1 MAIRTEI
8 VGFEGVAGRIDCALD
23 WPEGAPR
30 GWALVLHPHSL
41 QGGARDNKVVTTIA
55 RACLHHGLMAVRP
68 DFRGVG
74 ASEGAFDKSI
84 GETQDML
91 ALVAQFRERYPDLA
105 ARPWVLGGFSF
116 GTSVA
121 VGLHAGLAAA
131 GDTPLPRA
139 LMLAGAAAQRFQPAD
154 IPAPAHTLLVHGELD
169 EVVPCAETM
178 DWARARNLP
187 MVVIPDASHF
197 FHGKLLMLRQLVLDK
212 LTVALAA
219 AD

>member
-8 VGFEGVAGRIDCALD
+8 VGFEGAAGRIDCALD

-41 QGGARDNKVVTTIA
+41 QGGARDNKVVRTIA
-55 RACLHHGLMAVRP
+55 RACLQNGLMAVRP

-74 ASEGAFDKSI
+74 ASAGAFDKSI

-91 ALVAQFRERYPDLA
+91 ALVAQFRERYPELA
-105 ARPWVLGGFSF
+105 AQPWVLGGFSF

-121 VGLHAGLAAA
+121 AGLHVGLMAA
-131 GDTPLPRA
+131 GDTHLPA
-139 LMLAGAAAQRFQPAD
+139 GPILAGAAVQRFQPED
-154 IPAPAHTLLVHGELD
+154 IPVPTHTLLVHGELD

-187 MVVIPDASHF
+187 VVIIPDASHF
-197 FHGKLLMLRQLVLDK
+197 FHGKLLILRQLVLDK
-212 LTVALAA
+212 LTVSLTAA
-219 AD
+219 R

>member
-1 MAIRTEI
+1 MGIRTK
-8 VGFEGVAGRIDCALD
+8 VVDFKGAAGRIDCAID

-30 GWALVLHPHSL
+30 GWALVLHPHPL

-55 RACLHHGLMAVRP
+55 RACLQHGLVSVRP

-74 ASEGAFDKSI
+74 ASEGVFDRSI
-84 GETQDML
+84 GETQDMM
-91 ALVAQFRERYPDLA
+91 ALVAQFREHYPELA
-105 ARPWVLGGFSF
+105 AQPWVLGGFSF

-131 GDTPLPRA
+131 GDARLPAA
-139 LMLAGAAAQRFQPAD
+139 LILAGAAVQRFQPAD
-154 IPAPAHTLLVHGELD
+154 IPAPVHTLMVHGELD

-197 FHGKLLMLRQLVLDK
+197 FHGKLLTLRQLVLDR
-212 LTVALAA
+212 LVVALA
-219 AD
+219 

>member
-1 MAIRTEI
+1 MAIKTEI
-8 VGFEGVAGRIDCALD
+8 VGFEGAAGRIDCALD
-23 WPEGAPR
+23 WPDGAPR

-55 RACLHHGLMAVRP
+55 RACLQHGLAALRP

-74 ASEGAFDKSI
+74 ASAGTFDKSI
-84 GETQDML
+84 GETRDML
-91 ALVAQFRERYPDLA
+91 ALVAQFRERYPELA

-131 GDTPLPRA
+131 GDARLPAA
-139 LMLAGAAAQRFQPAD
+139 LILAGAAAQRFQPAD
-154 IPAPAHTLLVHGELD
+154 IPAPPHTLMVHGELD
-169 EVVPCAETM
+169 EVVPCSEAM

-187 MVVIPDASHF
+187 VVVIPDASHF
-197 FHGKLLMLRQLVLDK
+197 FHGKLLILRQLVLDR
-212 LTVALAA
+212 LTVALA
-219 AD
+219 D

>member
-1 MAIRTEI
+1 MPDII
-8 VGFEGVAGRIDCALD
+8 LPGSAGRIEARYQRQKT
-23 WPEGAPR
+23 PGAPM
-30 GWALVLHPHSL
+30 ALVLHPHSL

-74 ASEGAFDKSI
+74 ASAGAFDKSI

-105 ARPWVLGGFSF
+105 AQPWVLGGFSF

-131 GDTPLPRA
+131 GDTRLPAA
-139 LMLAGAAAQRFQPAD
+139 LMLAGAAAQRFQPED
-154 IPAPAHTLLVHGELD
+154 IAVPAHTLLVHGELD
-169 EVVPCAETM
+169 DVVPCAETL

-187 MVVIPDASHF
+187 LVVIPDASHF
-197 FHGKLLMLRQLVLDK
+197 FHGKLLILRQLVLDK
-212 LTVALAA
+212 LTVALTAA
-219 AD
+219 S